1 MPQGSLRVIGVPY
14 NSAGRSD
21 GVAEAPA
28 ALRAAGLV
36 EGLVDAG
43 AAVVDRG
50 DLRIG
55 PTSPGRDP
63 VSGLIDPD
71 GLLRMLRV
79 VREEVRAAL
88 REEAFPLVIGGDCP
102 VLLGCL
108 AAWPDETEVGL
119 LFVDGHEDA
128 WPPHASTTGEAA
140 DMELGLAL
148 GRGLEDLPTALREE
162 IPRLDPDVV
171 VVVGPR
177 DADELAAAGVESI
190 GDVVEIIGPEELGRR
205 GGAIVS
211 GALTRLHRAAAWW
224 LHVDLDVLSS
234 QSLAAVDYPQP
245 GGVGWRALQE
255 LTTAALADPRI
266 AGWDVTIY
274 NPELDPS
281 GDDARRIVGYI
292 GASLTA
298 SSAGR

>member
-1 MPQGSLRVIGVPY
+1 MAQCSLRVIGVPY
-14 NSAGRSD
+14 NSSGRSD

-36 EGLVDAG
+36 EGLADAG

-50 DLRIG
+50 DLRTV
-55 PTSPGRDP
+55 PTSPRRDP

-71 GLLRMLRV
+71 GLLRMIRL

-88 REEAFPLVIGGDCP
+88 YEGTFPLVIGGDCP

-108 AAWPDETEVGL
+108 AAWPDETGAGL

-148 GRGLEDLPTALREE
+148 GRAREDLPAALREE
-162 IPRLDPDVV
+162 IPRLDPESVL
-171 VVVGPR
+171 VVGPR
-177 DADELAAAGVESI
+177 DAGELADADVESI
-190 GDVVEIIGPEELGRR
+190 GGVVEIIGPEELERR
-205 GGAIVS
+205 GAAIVS
-211 GALTRLHRAAAWW
+211 RGLTRLQHAGAWW
-224 LHVDLDVLSS
+224 LHVDLDVPSS

-245 GGVGWRALQE
+245 GGIGWRTLQE
-255 LTTAALADPRI
+255 LTTAALAGPGI

-274 NPELDPS
+274 NPGLDPR
-281 GDDARRIVGYI
+281 GDGGRRIVEYI
-292 GASLTA
+292 GASLSA
-298 SSAGR
+298 SMVGR